1 MLTVPFSIDNLKKII
16 SGELQT
22 PEIDLS
28 LSTIKNQTLLTYLY
42 NLNIKDLKINFE
54 NLSIQEKRDL
64 FLSYLNH
71 KSILEITNFSETYLK
86 FLFNLKDIVD
96 LDEDAQEILQSS
108 IFTDSEISQLM
119 SNDAELREAIEH
131 AAFVL
136 DGIIIHLIL
145 NTNDVKI
152 KLDEEF
158 GKIGIHKDPN
168 WIGHTWVNL
177 LKHPV
182 FNSYYYSKMPEL
194 KEMVYFPYQYCEP
207 IYKGKPL
214 FDFLNESVVVTTLY
228 EMSLGLDKTEDP
240 VT

>member
-108 IFTDSEISQLM
+108 IFTNSEISQLM